1 MNQTIGENAIDRRSR
16 YAIAFA
22 QVDVVDVG
30 WAVHQTDSPS
40 QSPLLGTAHQTINH
54 S

>member
-30 WAVHQTDSPS
+30 GQCTRPIHQAK
-40 QSPLLGTAHQTINH
+40 AHC
-54 S
+54 